1 MAISRVEIR
10 DLRNLE
16 SVMLEPGEGINILSG
31 ANGAGKTSVLEGIYM
46 LGRGR
51 SFRTSQARPI
61 IREGCDCVE
70 VVGVASGQSR
80 VVGGIRR
87 RGKSSLIRINGE
99 SVSRMSELARVFP
112 VQLVTP
118 RSHELL
124 ERGPEL
130 RRRFLD
136 WGLFHVEQSYGET
149 IARYNR
155 VLRQRNEALKRKGGE
170 AAHWEEQ
177 LSTLGEQIH
186 LSRGRYLKSLV
197 DSLTPLERQLKLPG
211 NVELSMVRGWGGTD
225 GLQNALVRRR
235 DQDNRAGFTSAGP
248 HRDDIRIQSEG
259 ASAVDRLSRGQQK
272 MLVLGLI
279 LAQMLRVAEEIG
291 HAPVL
296 LVDDLAAELDTN
308 ARARVIEFLVERS
321 IQVFI
326 STLEPGLLGGLP
338 RSAAMFHVEQGCL
351 QRQTKATT
359 FSI

>member
-16 SVMLEPGEGINILSG
+16 SVVLEPGEGINILSG

-51 SFRTSQARPI
+51 SFRTGQARPI

-70 VVGVASGQSR
+70 VVGVASGRSR

-87 RGKSSLIRINGE
+87 CAKSSEIRINGE
-99 SVSRMSELARVFP
+99 GVSRMSELARVFP

-136 WGLFHVEQSYGET
+136 WGLFHVEQSYGAT
-149 IARYNR
+149 VARYNR
-155 VLRQRNEALKRKGGE
+155 VLRQRNEALKRKAGE
-170 AAHWEEQ
+170 AAYWEEQ
-177 LSTLGEQIH
+177 LSALGEEIH
-186 LSRGRYLKSLV
+186 LLREHYLRSLL
-197 DSLTPLERQLKLPG
+197 DELKPLERQLKLSSD
-211 NVELSMVRGWGGTD
+211 VELSMVRGWGGAD
-225 GLQNALVRRR
+225 GLQEALVRKR
-235 DQDNRAGFTSAGP
+235 DQDNRAGFTSVGP
-248 HRDDIRIQSEG
+248 HRDDIRIQSAG
-259 ASAVDRLSRGQQK
+259 VPAVDRLSRGQQK

-279 LAQMLRVAEEIG
+279 LAQMLRVSGETG
-291 HAPVL
+291 RAPVL
-296 LVDDLAAELDTN
+296 LVDDLAAELDEH
-308 ARARVIEFLVERS
+308 ARARVIEFLGERG
-321 IQVFI
+321 IQVFV
-326 STLEPGLLGGLP
+326 SALDPGLLGGLP
-338 RSAAMFHVEQGCL
+338 SSAVMFHVERGCL
-351 QRQTKATT
+351 HRQTKATA

>member
-10 DLRNLE
+10 DLRNLQ
-16 SVMLEPGEGINILSG
+16 SVTLEPGEGLNILSG

-61 IREGCDCVE
+61 IREGCECVE
-70 VVGVASGQSR
+70 VVGVASGPSR
-80 VVGGIRR
+80 IVGGIRR
-87 RGKSSLIRINGE
+87 CGKSCEIRINGE

-136 WGLFHVEQSYGET
+136 WGLFHVEQSYGAT

-155 VLRQRNEALKRKGGE
+155 VLRQRNEALKRKAGE
-170 AAHWEEQ
+170 AACWEDQ
-177 LSTLGEQIH
+177 LSMLGEKIH
-186 LSRGRYLKSLV
+186 LSRGQYLRSLV
-197 DSLTPLERQLKLPG
+197 DELEPLEQQLKLSRD
-211 NVELSMVRGWGGTD
+211 VELSMIRGWSGAD
-225 GLQNALVRRR
+225 GLQQALVRRR
-235 DQDNRAGFTSAGP
+235 DQDQRAGFTSAGP
-248 HRDDIRIQSEG
+248 HRDDIRIQAEG

-279 LAQMLRVAEEIG
+279 LAQMLRVSESSG
-291 HAPVL
+291 QAPVL
-296 LVDDLAAELDTN
+296 LVDDLAAELDEN
-308 ARARVIEFLVERS
+308 ARARVIEFLVQQS
-321 IQVFI
+321 IQVFV
-326 STLEPGLLGGLP
+326 STLDPGLLGELP
-338 RSAAMFHVEQGCL
+338 PSTAMFHVEQGCL
-351 QRQTKATT
+351 QRQTKAAT